1 MEPVQDR
8 IRQQETAG
16 LFQPDNLANYTAELG
31 ILEIIEGRDTYSP
44 ESPRYHVDAH
54 VAGLGDKRT
63 KIIVSGNTNIIS
75 EYMPEFKSKLTEH
88 IIDRFGKAGYIEADL
103 VIEYNLQ
110 PTAEDLHKK
119 TNGEEILLGD
129 SRNVQSAAYNTE
141 DHLPCNVSA
150 ARKITSELN
159 DYEQILWNNFKIE
172 FNDRSFFSK
181 PTIDKIDVIYHAEA
195 LPQNWCSVKE
205 YVDGI
210 IYSNLSPFY
219 GEIKIEPKI
228 FYNEGKLPCVTDKG
242 LSNLKG
248 TSKKISDADGGGVF
262 GVTPNFPD
270 LTGTALL
277 RALAVDT
284 VKIYGPESVLI
295 QAYGEYGTK
304 NFTPV
309 YVDVRWDDS
318 KTQQTDE
325 VIGFVTEKLESTDLQ
340 TAIEHLGLD
349 KPGTYELIL
358 KNLDVCEPGL
368 PWEKGGLFK

>member
-248 TSKKISDADGGGVF
+248 TSKKISDAQ
-262 GVTPNFPD
+262 
-270 LTGTALL
+270 LL
-277 RALAVDT
+277 LAV
-284 VKIYGPESVLI
+284 L
-295 QAYGEYGTK
+295 
-304 NFTPV
+304 
-309 YVDVRWDDS
+309 
-318 KTQQTDE
+318 
-325 VIGFVTEKLESTDLQ
+325 LL
-340 TAIEHLGLD
+340 
-349 KPGTYELIL
+349 
-358 KNLDVCEPGL
+358 
-368 PWEKGGLFK
+368 